1 MTSYLSLAVVFWLV
15 WRFLATPA
23 TTTAQ
28 QFRAMAYSLA
38 PLAALV
44 ATAVALLKA
53 PWAAKQHLLLQ
64 LLASAPKASTE
75 ATLELQ
81 LACAAPA
88 APSMAVAR
96 PPLESM
102 TVKQLRAL
110 ARLQGHAGR
119 LVSHGKRAD
128 LLSMLSL

>member
-1 MTSYLSLAVVFWLV
+1 MTPTLLAVTLWLL
-15 WRFLATPA
+15 WRFIATPA

-28 QFRAMAYSLA
+28 QLRAMAYSLA
-38 PLAALV
+38 PFAALV

-53 PWAAKQHLLLQ
+53 PWTIKQHLLLQ
-64 LLASAPKASTE
+64 VLASAPKVSTE

-81 LACAAPA
+81 LACAAPT
-88 APSMAVAR
+88 APSMAIAR

-128 LLSMLSL
+128 LLSILIP

>member
-1 MTSYLSLAVVFWLV
+1 MTSLPLLVVVFWLV

-23 TTTAQ
+23 ATTAQ

-38 PLAALV
+38 PFAALV
-44 ATAVALLKA
+44 ATAVALLRA
-53 PWAAKQHLLLQ
+53 PWATKQHLLLQ
-64 LLASAPKASTE
+64 VLASAPKASTE

-81 LACAAPA
+81 LACAAPT
-88 APSMAVAR
+88 APSMAIAR

-119 LVSHGKRAD
+119 IVSHGKRAD
-128 LLSMLSL
+128 LLSILTP